1 MTRSNKRQTYSK
13 KSPRRWTS
21 SVDIRCRKVNEIFQV
36 FLFHK
41 IFNSHSPMKVDT
53 TCMEPWVSGCI
64 HPLIGGHCKV
74 AHLCHK
80 MWVCSFGGVW
90 RFSLNIRPDHPQ
102 LFFCQC
108 QSMHLVQLA
117 AGKEGDPGHLQ
128 PDEAGK
134 QGQLK
139 KRWKRKGQLK
149 KRWKGGEK
157 LTHGRALARLHQLS
171 RPDGGGSDPSTVS
184 KPQRHLFSISSGR
197 NLDFT

>member
-41 IFNSHSPMKVDT
+41 IFNSHSPMKLDI

-102 LFFCQC
+102 LLKSYSSFASAKACTWYNWQQVRRVTQGTC
-108 QSMHLVQLA
+108 SPTRPA
-117 AGKEGDPGHLQ
+117 SKASWRKGGKEKASWREGGLWK
-128 PDEAGK
+128 EAHPWAGLGATPPAVK
-134 QGQLK
+134 TG
-139 KRWKRKGQLK
+139 RWGI
-149 KRWKGGEK
+149 
-157 LTHGRALARLHQLS
+157 
-171 RPDGGGSDPSTVS
+171 RPQYS
-184 KPQRHLFSISSGR
+184 Q
-197 NLDFT
+197 